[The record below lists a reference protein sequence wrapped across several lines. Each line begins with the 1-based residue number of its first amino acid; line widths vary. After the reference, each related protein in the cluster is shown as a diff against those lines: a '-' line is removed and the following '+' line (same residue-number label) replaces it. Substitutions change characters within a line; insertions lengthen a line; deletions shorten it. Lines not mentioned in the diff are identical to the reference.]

1 MPAPGG
7 YTRCACSVEPRR
19 TPMIVRLA
27 TFASPTPDVRAEALR
42 NLTERF
48 QPALVAH
55 PGFVAGYWAEAE
67 DGRMFSITVWESE
80 AGRRPTPPRC
90 SRGRTR
96 PRSRRP
102 TGSKP

>member
-1 MPAPGG
+1 
-7 YTRCACSVEPRR
+7 
-19 TPMIVRLA
+19 MIVRLA

-48 QPALVAH
+48 QPALVAQ

-67 DGRMFSITVWESE
+67 DGRMVSITVWESE
-80 AGRRPTPPRC
+80 AAAERGGAAANATPLLP
-90 SRGRTR
+90 GRTQ
-96 PRSRRP
+96 PRSRHP

>member
-1 MPAPGG
+1 
-7 YTRCACSVEPRR
+7 
-19 TPMIVRLA
+19 MIVRLA
-27 TFASPTPDVRAEALR
+27 TFASPTPDVGALR

-48 QPALVAH
+48 QPALVAQ

-67 DGRMFSITVWESE
+67 DGRMVSITVWESE
-80 AGRRPTPPRC
+80 AAAERRVASPPC
-90 SRGRTR
+90 CRGRTQ